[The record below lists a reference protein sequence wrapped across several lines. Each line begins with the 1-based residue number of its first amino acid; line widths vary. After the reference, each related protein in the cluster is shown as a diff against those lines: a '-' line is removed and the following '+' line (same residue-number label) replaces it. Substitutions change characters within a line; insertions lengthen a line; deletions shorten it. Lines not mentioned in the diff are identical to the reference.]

1 MDLFTMVSAG
11 IKKSLERKVK
21 VPEHIIAFLSQLLS
35 PGKVYHTF
43 FKYDNLAK
51 ESQSKSIAKV

>member
-1 MDLFTMVSAG
+1 MVSAG